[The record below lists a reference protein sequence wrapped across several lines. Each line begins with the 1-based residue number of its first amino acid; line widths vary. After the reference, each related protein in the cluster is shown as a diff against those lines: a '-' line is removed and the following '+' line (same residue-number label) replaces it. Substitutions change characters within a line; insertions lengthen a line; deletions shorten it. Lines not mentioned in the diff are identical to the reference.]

1 MSGVRAL
8 ELSSGDGSHLST
20 SSTLST
26 MAMIKRFLTATFA
39 ASWLMSSAAGA
50 QGGPNSFSFIGWGDA
65 PYAIPADYAKVDRLI
80 VAIDAARPA
89 FSIHVGDIKSGN
101 TPCSDEIL
109 KRALDQI
116 ETASAP
122 VIYTPGDNEWTDC
135 HRAASGSFDPRER
148 LARLRQMFFP
158 RPGISLGK
166 TKMSVESQAL
176 VDPKFAK
183 FVENQRFVKNGVMFI
198 IPHVVG
204 SNNGFETTDPRAA
217 EEFHERNA
225 ANIAWIRDGFA
236 RARSDAIK
244 AVVIAFQANLHDT
257 RRSLGTSVPPSSGF
271 FATVREIAAGARAF
285 EKPVLVMHG
294 DHHTLE
300 IESFRDL
307 QLRPVPNALRLQ
319 LWGEGRVHAV
329 RVLVDPDMPGVFSF
343 APLIVPE
350 NGPF

>member
-1 MSGVRAL
+1 MSSCPL
-8 ELSSGDGSHLST
+8 LPC
-20 SSTLST
+20 T
-26 MAMIKRFLTATFA
+26 MTMLKRILTATFA
-39 ASWLMSSAAGA
+39 ASWLFSCAAVA
-50 QGGPNSFSFIGWGDA
+50 QGGPNTFSFIGWGDA

-80 VAIDAARPA
+80 AAMNAARPA
-89 FSIHVGDIKSGN
+89 FSIHVGDIKSGG
-101 TPCSDEIL
+101 TPCSDAIL

-116 ETASAP
+116 GTANHP

-135 HRAASGSFDPRER
+135 HRANAGSFDPRER
-148 LARLRQMFFP
+148 LARLRELFFP
-158 RPGISLGK
+158 KPGVSLGQVA
-166 TKMSVESQAL
+166 MAVESQAL
-176 VDPKFAK
+176 ADPKFAK

-198 IPHVVG
+198 IPHIVG
-204 SNNGFETTDPRAA
+204 SNNGFETTDARAA

-236 RARSDAIK
+236 RAKADGAK
-244 AVVIAFQANLHDT
+244 AVVIAFQANVYDT
-257 RRSLGTSVPPSSGF
+257 RRSSGTSVPLSSGF
-271 FATVREIAAGARAF
+271 FATIREIAGGARAL

-294 DHHTLE
+294 DQHTLE

-307 QLRPVPNALRLQ
+307 QLRPVPNVLRLQ

-329 RVLVDPDMPGVFSF
+329 RVIVDPDMPGVFSF